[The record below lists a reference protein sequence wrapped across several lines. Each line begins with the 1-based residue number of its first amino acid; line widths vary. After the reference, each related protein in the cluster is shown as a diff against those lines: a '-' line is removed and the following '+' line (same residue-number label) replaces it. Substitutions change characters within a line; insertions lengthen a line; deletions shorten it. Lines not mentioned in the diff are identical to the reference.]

1 MTQLNPGRTGAKR
14 QSWEKYNPREL
25 LKDAIRSN
33 PRASEAEISEVV
45 WESVKNEKGYLWPL
59 YEYWFANNY
68 KRFFVEE
75 VSDYE
80 SVGHTSIKTRE
91 VPERNGSRQE
101 FKNIKEKL
109 KSILMD
115 YMLSNGKRLRDA
127 TFQDCKI
134 DGGWLKEVAKQGRPN
149 EVVGKKLTEKDLQ
162 CLMTRS
168 KK

>member
-25 LKDAIRSN
+25 LKDAYE
-33 PRASEAEISEVV
+33 ASTSVRGGISEVV

-91 VPERNGSRQE
+91 VPEENGSREESQDYRE
-101 FKNIKEKL
+101 QKL
-109 KSILMD
+109 EINSHGL
-115 YMLSNGKRLRDA
+115 YAL
-127 TFQDCKI
+127 
-134 DGGWLKEVAKQGRPN
+134 
-149 EVVGKKLTEKDLQ
+149 
-162 CLMTRS
+162 
-168 KK
+168 